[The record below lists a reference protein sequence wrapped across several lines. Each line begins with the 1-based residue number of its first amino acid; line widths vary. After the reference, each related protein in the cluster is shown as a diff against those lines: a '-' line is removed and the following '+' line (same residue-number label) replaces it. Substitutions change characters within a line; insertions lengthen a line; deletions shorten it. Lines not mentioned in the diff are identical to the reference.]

1 MLKKLIALS
10 LFALSL
16 TSFADIGY
24 IRHQINNKTPYTVF
38 VNVREP
44 YAYPTEACFGML
56 PSNAQKICDSEYNTD
71 YGVFFLD
78 LIKHEDPAKAD
89 LNFSLRIPKITA
101 PKSLLLTWNIGF
113 EKEDYVVRYSL
124 KAY

>member
-1 MLKKLIALS
+1 MLKKFTALFLFVLS
-10 LFALSL
+10 LS
-16 TSFADIGY
+16 SFADIGY
-24 IRHQINNKTPYTVF
+24 IRHQINNKTPYTIF
-38 VNVREP
+38 VNAREA

-56 PSNAQKICDSEYNTD
+56 ASNAQKICDSEYNTD

-89 LNFSLRIPKITA
+89 LTFNLKIPKIKT
-101 PKSLLLTWNIGF
+101 PESLTLTWNIGF

-124 KAY
+124 TTY